1 MIFTVLVASAGIY
14 FGCKINLMISF
25 YFTLRKNL
33 AKNDLIIYNI
43 SFTFDWFRTD
53 QFLRSHLPHTE
64 AVFRGSFTV
73 TDGDYLPEGV
83 AEIGSYV
90 HIEKA
95 RFYQHKLD
103 LVFNGSPLASKYV
116 HNEVFLLE
124 G

>member
-1 MIFTVLVASAGIY
+1 M
-14 FGCKINLMISF
+14 
-25 YFTLRKNL
+25 KNW
-33 AKNDLIIYNI
+33 ATNDLIIYNI

>member
-1 MIFTVLVASAGIY
+1 MY
-14 FGCKINLMISF
+14 FILLSF
-25 YFTLRKNL
+25 YLF
-33 AKNDLIIYNI
+33 I
-43 SFTFDWFRTD
+43 D

-64 AVFRGSFTV
+64 AVFRGTFTV
-73 TDGDYLPEGV
+73 TEGDYLPEGV

-103 LVFNGSPLASKYV
+103 LVFNGSPLAPKYV

-124 G
+124 GYVNINSHIKVF

>member
-1 MIFTVLVASAGIY
+1 MAINYFYNKHGNLIFNYVP
-14 FGCKINLMISF
+14 
-25 YFTLRKNL
+25 
-33 AKNDLIIYNI
+33 
-43 SFTFDWFRTD
+43 D

-64 AVFRGSFTV
+64 AVFRGTFVV
-73 TDGDYLPEGV
+73 TGGDYLPEGV

-103 LVFNGSPLASKYV
+103 LVFNASPLSQKYV

>member
-1 MIFTVLVASAGIY
+1 MLY
-14 FGCKINLMISF
+14 HLCIS
-25 YFTLRKNL
+25 
-33 AKNDLIIYNI
+33 
-43 SFTFDWFRTD
+43 D

-64 AVFRGSFTV
+64 AVFRGTFTV

-103 LVFNGSPLASKYV
+103 LVFNGSPLAPKYS

>member
-1 MIFTVLVASAGIY
+1 MYDYDYYFFVA
-14 FGCKINLMISF
+14 
-25 YFTLRKNL
+25 
-33 AKNDLIIYNI
+33 
-43 SFTFDWFRTD
+43 D

-64 AVFRGSFTV
+64 SVFRGMFTV
-73 TDGDYLPEGV
+73 TEGDYLPAGV

-103 LVFNGSPLASKYV
+103 LVFTGSPLAQKYV

-124 G
+124 GYVYLLIIAPPLIPNNMAMHY